1 MNTPIFVLL
10 TLILQVRDLW
20 KAVDIFYEKRSEER
34 DIVMSVVEGTMEKYK
49 IDSNELDVKI
59 PDLLLRECE
68 KEIHRVRILFA
79 FALLSLQSQYWFIGT
94 RCKLCD
100 EIFLLLGCLRIQKTQ
115 R

>member
-1 MNTPIFVLL
+1 MNTLIFVLL

-68 KEIHRVRILFA
+68 KEIHRVRILFT
-79 FALLSLQSQYWFIGT
+79 FALAVTI
-94 RCKLCD
+94 
-100 EIFLLLGCLRIQKTQ
+100 LLHWHTM
-115 R
+115 